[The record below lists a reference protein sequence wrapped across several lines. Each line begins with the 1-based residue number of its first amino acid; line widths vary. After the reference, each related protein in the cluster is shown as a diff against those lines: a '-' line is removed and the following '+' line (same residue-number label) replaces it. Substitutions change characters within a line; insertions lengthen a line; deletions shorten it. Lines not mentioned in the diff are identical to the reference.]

1 MSEAAPASEAAGS
14 EAPKSEA
21 EPEPVSEAGEPKSE
35 AVSEAPKSEAH
46 RFKRPLQGSPKNI
59 YFLISAKPQFLKP
72 HHPRAHPHLRALHLA
87 KVSQIS
93 YD

>member
-1 MSEAAPASEAAGS
+1 VSEAAPASEAAGS

-46 RFKRPLQGSPKNI
+46 RFKRPLQGSPKYI
-59 YFLISAKPQFLKP
+59 FFKFQRSPSF
-72 HHPRAHPHLRALHLA
+72 
-87 KVSQIS
+87 
-93 YD
+93 

>member
-21 EPEPVSEAGEPKSE
+21 EPEPEPVSEAGEPKSE

-46 RFKRPLQGSPKNI
+46 RFKKPLRGGPK
-59 YFLISAKPQFLKP
+59 YSKFSAKLQFLKP
-72 HHPRAHPHLRALHLA
+72 RHPRAHLHLRALHLA
-87 KVSQIS
+87 KVSK
-93 YD
+93 